1 MKTTSKA
8 YMLLL
13 LLFLSCGQNN
23 EKKKE
28 AGKKAYV
35 FQETLVTG
43 NDTGMVQLKG
53 FKRNN
58 PIDLFWQTWR
68 VLKPG
73 TENPS
78 EWSSIGVEGMALFK
92 DSVIVVNPGSKPV
105 FGRWWLVMENS
116 SSKRLK
122 MVLDDGIKAEFKIV
136 SITATSMVL
145 SAENASGQTMEFQFG
160 AEGIAHKNPRND
172 PFYPD
177 NIKWV
182 IKPSKKED
190 SLQIRKRVRDCVRFY
205 ALYFRDNIKRRRT
218 SISFEGLPD
227 AFDWYDGGMG
237 LPARDLV
244 SNAWIGC
251 FYNEDQSL
259 QGWEVLNKL
268 MKDVDFDWPKGAPNW
283 VYRTEPVL
291 EQMAGLLK

>member
-1 MKTTSKA
+1 MKTTSKP
-8 YMLLL
+8 YLILL
-13 LLFLSCGQNN
+13 LLFFSCGQKQ
-23 EKKKE
+23 EKKQE
-28 AGKKAYV
+28 TAKKDYV
-35 FQETLVTG
+35 FQEKLVEG
-43 NDTGMVQLKG
+43 KDTGMVQLKG

-58 PIDLFWQTWR
+58 PADLFWQTWR

-73 TENPS
+73 TSNPA
-78 EWSSIGVEGMALFK
+78 EWSSAGQEGMTLFK
-92 DSVIVVNPGSKPV
+92 DSVIVVNPGSQPV

-116 SSKRLK
+116 SPKSLK
-122 MVLDDGIKAEFKIV
+122 MVLEDGIKAEFQIV

-145 SAENASGQTMEFQFG
+145 SSKNASGQTMEFQFG

-182 IKPSKKED
+182 IKPLKKED
-190 SLQIRKRVRDCVRFY
+190 SLQIRKRVRDCVKFY
-205 ALYFRDNIKRRRT
+205 ALYFRDNIKRKRT

-237 LPARDLV
+237 IPRRDLV
-244 SNAWIGC
+244 SNAWIAC
-251 FYNEDQSL
+251 FYNEEQCL

-283 VYRTEPVL
+283 IYRTEPVL
-291 EQMAGLLK
+291 EQMAVLLE